1 MNVAYKVLGEI
12 AEIIAGIPEG
22 KKKGDKEYKYFCIQP
37 SHLND
42 NNELL
47 KFDVVYR
54 AKPINEKALVKKED
68 ILIKR
73 LSPSYINLVMGNYK
87 NAYVTSN
94 IMIVRCNEK
103 IISDYLAAILEV
115 QGLKTL
121 KHHTKRGVT
130 IQTISKKELSL
141 IEIPLPDLQTQK
153 ILGEIWLLNKR
164 KQKLLND
171 LAIKEN
177 DFIHSL
183 FNTILTMKGSKND
196 DKKRN

>member
-130 IQTISKKELSL
+130 LQTISKKELSL

>member
-1 MNVAYKVLGEI
+1 MRVECKLLGDI
-12 AEIIAGIPEG
+12 AEIIAGIPEE

-42 NNELL
+42 NNKLSE
-47 KFDVVYR
+47 FDLVDR
-54 AKPINEKALVKKED
+54 AKPINEKALVKKGD

-73 LSPSYINLVMGNYK
+73 LSPSSINLVMDSYK

-115 QGLKTL
+115 QRLRTL

-130 IQTISKKELSL
+130 VQTISKKELSL

-153 ILGEIWLLNKR
+153 ILSEIWLLNKR

-177 DFIHSL
+177 DFIKSL
-183 FNTILTMKGSKND
+183 FNTILTMKGSK
-196 DKKRN
+196 K

>member
-1 MNVAYKVLGEI
+1 MRVEYRLLGDV
-12 AEIIAGIPEG
+12 AEIIAGIPEE

-42 NNELL
+42 NNKLSE
-47 KFDVVYR
+47 FDLVDR
-54 AKPINEKALVKKED
+54 AKPINEKALVKKGD

-87 NAYVTSN
+87 NTFVTSN

-103 IISDYLAAILEV
+103 IISGYLAAILEV
-115 QGLKTL
+115 LGLRTL

-130 IQTISKKELSL
+130 VQTISKKELSL

-153 ILGEIWLLNKR
+153 ILGKIWLLNNR

>member
-1 MNVAYKVLGEI
+1 MNVEYKFLGDV
-12 AEIIAGIPEG
+12 AEIIAGIPEE
-22 KKKGDKEYKYFCIQP
+22 KKKGDKEYKYLCIQP

-42 NNELL
+42 NNKLL

-73 LSPSYINLVMGNYK
+73 LSPSYINLVMGSYK

-94 IMIVRCNEK
+94 IIIVRRNEK

-115 QGLKTL
+115 KGLRTL

-130 IQTISKKELSL
+130 VHTVSKKELSL
-141 IEIPLPDLQTQK
+141 IKIPLPNLQTQR

-164 KQKLLND
+164 KQKLFND

-183 FNTILTMKGSKND
+183 FNTILDMKGSK
-196 DKKRN
+196 K

>member
-1 MNVAYKVLGEI
+1 MRVEYRLLGDV
-12 AEIIAGIPEG
+12 AEIIAGIPEE
-22 KKKGDKEYKYFCIQP
+22 KKKSDKEYKYFCIQP

-42 NNELL
+42 NNKLL

-54 AKPINEKALVKKED
+54 AKPINEKALVKKGD

-73 LSPSYINLVMGNYK
+73 LSPSSINLVMDNYK

-94 IMIVRCNEK
+94 IIIVRGNEK

-115 QGLKTL
+115 QGLRTL

-130 IQTISKKELSL
+130 VQTISKKELSN
-141 IEIPLPDLQTQK
+141 INIPLPDIKTQK
-153 ILGEIWLLNKR
+153 LLGKMWLLNKN

-177 DFIHSL
+177 NFIKSL
-183 FNTILTMKGSKND
+183 FNTILTMKGSK
-196 DKKRN
+196 K

>member
-1 MNVAYKVLGEI
+1 MRVEYKLLGDV

-22 KKKGDKEYKYFCIQP
+22 KKKSNKGYKYFCIQP

-42 NNELL
+42 NNKLS
-47 KFDVVYR
+47 KFDEVYK

-73 LSPSYINLVMGNYK
+73 LSPSSINLVMDSYK

-94 IMIVRCNEK
+94 IMIVRRNEE

-115 QGLKTL
+115 QGLRTL

-130 IQTISKKELSL
+130 VHTISKKELSN
-141 IEIPLPDLQTQK
+141 INIPLPDIKTQK
-153 ILGEIWLLNKR
+153 ILGKMWLLNKN

-171 LAIKEN
+171 WAIKEN
-177 DFIHSL
+177 DFIKSL
-183 FNTILTMKGSKND
+183 FNTILTMKGSK
-196 DKKRN
+196 K

>member
-1 MNVAYKVLGEI
+1 MRVEYKLLGDV

-22 KKKGDKEYKYFCIQP
+22 KKKSNKGYKYFCIQP

-42 NNELL
+42 NNKLS
-47 KFDVVYR
+47 KFDEVYK
-54 AKPINEKALVKKED
+54 AKPINEKALVKKGD

-73 LSPSYINLVMGNYK
+73 LSPSSINLVMDNYK

-94 IMIVRCNEK
+94 IIIVRGNEK

-115 QGLKTL
+115 QGLRTL

-130 IQTISKKELSL
+130 VHTISKKELSN
-141 IEIPLPDLQTQK
+141 INIPLPDIKTQK
-153 ILGEIWLLNKR
+153 ILGKMWLLNKN

-171 LAIKEN
+171 WAIKEN
-177 DFIHSL
+177 DFIKSL
-183 FNTILTMKGSKND
+183 FNTILTMKGSK
-196 DKKRN
+196 K

>member
-1 MNVAYKVLGEI
+1 MRVEYKLLGDI
-12 AEIIAGIPEG
+12 AEIISGIPEE
-22 KKKGDKEYKYFCIQP
+22 KKKSNKEHKYFCIQP

-42 NNELL
+42 NNKLSE
-47 KFDVVYR
+47 FDLVSR
-54 AKPINEKALVKKED
+54 SKLINEKALVKKED

-73 LSPSYINLVMGNYK
+73 LSPSSINLVMDSYK

-94 IMIVRCNEK
+94 IIIVRHNEK

-115 QGLKTL
+115 QGLRTL

-130 IQTISKKELSL
+130 VQTISKKELRN
-141 IEIPLPDLQTQK
+141 INIPLPDIKTQK
-153 ILGEIWLLNKR
+153 ILGEMWLLNKT

-177 DFIHSL
+177 DFIQSL
-183 FNTILTMKGSKND
+183 FNTILDMRGL
-196 DKKRN
+196 KK

>member
-1 MNVAYKVLGEI
+1 MNVEYKFLGEI
-12 AEIIAGIPEG
+12 AEIIVGIPEE

-37 SHLND
+37 SHLN
-42 NNELL
+42 NNNKLL

-73 LSPSYINLVMGNYK
+73 LSPSYINLVADSYK

-115 QGLKTL
+115 QGLRTL

-130 IQTISKKELSL
+130 VQTISKKELSL
-141 IEIPLPDLQTQK
+141 IEIPMPDLHTQK
-153 ILGEIWLLNKR
+153 ILGEIWLLNKC

-171 LAIKEN
+171 WIIKEN
-177 DFIHSL
+177 DFIKSL
-183 FNTILTMKGSKND
+183 FNTILAMKGS
-196 DKKRN
+196 

>member
-1 MNVAYKVLGEI
+1 MRVEYKLLGDV

-22 KKKGDKEYKYFCIQP
+22 KKKSNKGYKYFCIQP

-42 NNELL
+42 NNKLS
-47 KFDVVYR
+47 KFDEVYK

-73 LSPSYINLVMGNYK
+73 LSPSSINLVMDSYK

-94 IMIVRCNEK
+94 IIIVRRNEE

-115 QGLKTL
+115 QGLRTL

-130 IQTISKKELSL
+130 VQTISKKELSN
-141 IEIPLPDLQTQK
+141 INIPLPDIKTQK
-153 ILGEIWLLNKR
+153 ILGEMWLLNKR

-177 DFIHSL
+177 DFIKSL
-183 FNTILTMKGSKND
+183 FNTILTMKGSK
-196 DKKRN
+196 K

>member
-1 MNVAYKVLGEI
+1 MRVEYKFLGDI

-22 KKKGDKEYKYFCIQP
+22 KKKGKKRYEYFCIQP
-37 SHLND
+37 SHLN
-42 NNELL
+42 NNNKLSE
-47 KFDVVYR
+47 FDLVSR

-73 LSPSYINLVMGNYK
+73 LSPSYINLVMGSYK

-94 IMIVRCNEK
+94 IMIVRRNEK

>member
-1 MNVAYKVLGEI
+1 MIVEYKLLSDI
-12 AEIIAGIPEG
+12 AEIIAGIPEE
-22 KKKGDKEYKYFCIQP
+22 KKKGSKGYKYFCIQP

-42 NNELL
+42 NNKLSE
-47 KFDVVYR
+47 FDLVDR
-54 AKPINEKALVKKED
+54 AKPINEKALVKKRD

-73 LSPSYINLVMGNYK
+73 LSPSSINLVMDNYK

-94 IMIVRCNEK
+94 IIIVRGNEK

-115 QGLKTL
+115 QRLRTL

-130 IQTISKKELSL
+130 VQTISKKELSL

-177 DFIHSL
+177 DFIKSL
-183 FNTILTMKGSKND
+183 FNTILTMKGSK
-196 DKKRN
+196 K

>member
-1 MNVAYKVLGEI
+1 MNVEFKLLGDV
-12 AEIIAGIPEG
+12 AEIIAGIPEE

-42 NNELL
+42 NNKLSE
-47 KFDVVYR
+47 FDLVGR
-54 AKPINEKALVKKED
+54 TKPINEKALVKKED

-73 LSPSYINLVMGNYK
+73 LSPSSINLVMGNYK
-87 NAYVTSN
+87 NTYVTSN
-94 IMIVRCNEK
+94 IMIVRRNEK

-115 QGLKTL
+115 RGLRTL

-130 IQTISKKELSL
+130 VQTISKKELSL

-164 KQKLLND
+164 KQKLIND

-177 DFIHSL
+177 DFIQSL
-183 FNTILTMKGSKND
+183 FNTILTMKGSK
-196 DKKRN
+196 K

>member
-1 MNVAYKVLGEI
+1 MRVEYKFLGEI
-12 AEIIAGIPEG
+12 AEIIARIPEG
-22 KKKGDKEYKYFCIQP
+22 KKKSNKGYKYFCIQP
-37 SHLND
+37 SNLND
-42 NNELL
+42 NNKLS
-47 KFDVVYR
+47 KFDEVYKI
-54 AKPINEKALVKKED
+54 KPINENALIKKED
-68 ILIKR
+68 VLIKR
-73 LSPSYINLVMGNYK
+73 LSPSYINLVMDSYK

-94 IMIVRCNEK
+94 IMIVRCKEK
-103 IISDYLAAILEV
+103 IISSYLAAILEV

-130 IQTISKKELSL
+130 VHTISKKELSL

-177 DFIHSL
+177 DFIKSL
-183 FNTILTMKGSKND
+183 FNTILDMKGSK
-196 DKKRN
+196 K

>member
-1 MNVAYKVLGEI
+1 MNVEYKLLGDI
-12 AEIIAGIPEG
+12 AEIITGIPEE
-22 KKKGDKEYKYFCIQP
+22 KKKSNKEYKYFCIQP

-42 NNELL
+42 NNRLL
-47 KFDVVYR
+47 KFNVVYR
-54 AKPINEKALVKKED
+54 TKPINEKALVKKGD

-73 LSPSYINLVMGNYK
+73 LSPSSINLVMDSYK

-94 IMIVRCNEK
+94 IMIVRRNEK

-115 QGLKTL
+115 QGLRTL

-130 IQTISKKELSL
+130 VQTISKKELSN
-141 IEIPLPDLQTQK
+141 INIPLPDIKAQK
-153 ILGEIWLLNKR
+153 ILGEMWLLNKC

-177 DFIHSL
+177 DFIKSL
-183 FNTILTMKGSKND
+183 FNIILTMKGSK
-196 DKKRN
+196 K

>member
-1 MNVAYKVLGEI
+1 MRVEYKLLGDV

-42 NNELL
+42 NNKLSE
-47 KFDVVYR
+47 FDLVSR
-54 AKPINEKALVKKED
+54 RKLINEKALVKKED

-73 LSPSYINLVMGNYK
+73 LSPSSINLVMDSYK

-94 IMIVRCNEK
+94 IIIVRHNEK

-115 QGLKTL
+115 QGLRTL

-130 IQTISKKELSL
+130 VQTISKKELRN
-141 IEIPLPDLQTQK
+141 INIPLPDIKTQK
-153 ILGEIWLLNKR
+153 ILGEMWLLNKT

-177 DFIHSL
+177 DFIQSL
-183 FNTILTMKGSKND
+183 FNTILDTKGSK
-196 DKKRN
+196 K

>member
-1 MNVAYKVLGEI
+1 MRVEYKLLGDV

-22 KKKGDKEYKYFCIQP
+22 KKKSNKGYKYFCIQP

-42 NNELL
+42 NNKLS
-47 KFDVVYR
+47 KFDEVYK

-73 LSPSYINLVMGNYK
+73 LSPSSINLVMDSYK

-94 IMIVRCNEK
+94 IMIVRRNEE

-115 QGLKTL
+115 QGLRTL

-130 IQTISKKELSL
+130 VQTISKKELSN
-141 IEIPLPDLQTQK
+141 INIPLPDIKTQK
-153 ILGEIWLLNKR
+153 ILGEMWLLNKR

-177 DFIHSL
+177 DFIQSL
-183 FNTILTMKGSKND
+183 FNTILDMRGSK
-196 DKKRN
+196 K

>member
-1 MNVAYKVLGEI
+1 MRAEYKFLGDV
-12 AEIIAGIPEG
+12 AEIIAGIPEE
-22 KKKGDKEYKYFCIQP
+22 KKKSDKEYKYFCIHP

-42 NNELL
+42 NNKLL

-54 AKPINEKALVKKED
+54 AKPINKNALIRKKD

-73 LSPSYINLVMGNYK
+73 LSSSSINLVMDSYENT
-87 NAYVTSN
+87 YVTSN
-94 IMIVRCNEK
+94 IMIVRCNK
-103 IISDYLAAILEV
+103 KVISDYLAAILEV
-115 QGLKTL
+115 QGLRTL

-130 IQTISKKELSL
+130 VQTISKKELSL
-141 IEIPLPDLQTQK
+141 IVIPLPDLQTQR

-177 DFIHSL
+177 DFIQSL
-183 FNTILTMKGSKND
+183 FNTILDMKGSK
-196 DKKRN
+196 K

>member
-1 MNVAYKVLGEI
+1 MRVEYKFLGDI
-12 AEIIAGIPEG
+12 AEIIAGIPEE

-42 NNELL
+42 NNKLL

-54 AKPINEKALVKKED
+54 AKPINEKALVKKGD

-73 LSPSYINLVMGNYK
+73 LSPSSINLVMDSYK

-115 QGLKTL
+115 QGLRTL

-130 IQTISKKELSL
+130 VQTISKKELSN
-141 IEIPLPDLQTQK
+141 INIPLPDIKTQK
-153 ILGEIWLLNKR
+153 ILGEMWLLNKC

-177 DFIHSL
+177 DFIKSL
-183 FNTILTMKGSKND
+183 FNTILTMKGSK
-196 DKKRN
+196 K